1 MDYRF
6 VRYVLSNE
14 FLMRVFE
21 TNCRI
26 LEVQTINILFITPPS
41 SCANRVGMFMLVWLL
56 IVYSMH
62 KR

>member
-26 LEVQTINILFITPPS
+26 LEVHTTFHDKYFIYNS
-41 SCANRVGMFMLVWLL
+41 SFANRVGMFMLVWLD
-56 IVYSMH
+56 
-62 KR
+62 K

>member
-14 FLMRVFE
+14 FLMHVFE

-26 LEVQTINILFITPPS
+26 LEVHTQHFIINILFITPHV
-41 SCANRVGMFMLVWLL
+41 R
-56 IVYSMH
+56 IE
-62 KR
+62 